1 MVGEASPRIHHCI
14 CDIFKFSSW
23 LRNQNDFIKQALY
36 MQLLCIHLP
45 INTDAFLI
53 QKTHQSNH
61 ITCFLFLFSCSL
73 FFKVLWQEESISSNQ
88 SLSLGS
94 EHSNISREVCHTP
107 NLSYPLLLTGLGF
120 AFMYIHHL
128 GHNPHA

>member
-53 QKTHQSNH
+53 QKGHQSNH
-61 ITCFLFLFSCSL
+61 IPCFLFLSSCSL
-73 FFKVLWQEESISSNQ
+73 FFKVLWQEESFSSNQ
-88 SLSLGS
+88 SLSLRS
-94 EHSNISREVCHTP
+94 EHSNISSEHS
-107 NLSYPLLLTGLGF
+107 NQM
-120 AFMYIHHL
+120 AAAHL
-128 GHNPHA
+128 